1 MKFNETWGG
10 AKPPTIVPRVKHQ
23 LHIAGLFDLD
33 SRNGAGSLGAALMAV
48 EEINGDSRYLEDYEI
63 VLHHHRSTK
72 VYNLEMWILFFSF
85 YKEQVGFQF
94 NLVAPFV
101 LRSLLSVFNAGCQK
115 RKWPIGVD
123 VES

>member
-1 MKFNETWGG
+1 MYPGLKCWTFWILIYFILNRHFLHAFNDTDSIGAVVKFNETWGG

-72 VYNLEMWILFFSF
+72 V
-85 YKEQVGFQF
+85 
-94 NLVAPFV
+94 
-101 LRSLLSVFNAGCQK
+101 
-115 RKWPIGVD
+115 
-123 VES
+123 